1 MSGMAYLN
9 CIVALLLVFLAIPHG
24 QCITLDDLY
33 PFGVEEGDT
42 VLEAPVTNLNGS
54 LSVASASIP
63 NITVPFVLH
72 GNSFTF
78 IQVSAI
84 LYVTD
89 HRVCVHVLSCMW
101 YL

>member
-42 VLEAPVTNLNGS
+42 VLEAPVTDLNGS
-54 LSVASASIP
+54 LSVATASIP
-63 NITVPFVLH
+63 NITVPFVLY
-72 GNSFTF
+72 GNAFIF
-78 IQVSAI
+78 IQVST
-84 LYVTD
+84 L
-89 HRVCVHVLSCMW
+89 L
-101 YL
+101 